1 MQYEATYLASLIIS
15 AIAALSLSPLL
26 FFEQQR
32 SFKPTDST
40 KIYLVTSILCDVV
53 LLTIPFGIISHP
65 DMSHPVTVRC
75 SAHLVLLILESHGK
89 RNVEKNSQS
98 PEELNGVFS
107 RIFFAWIN
115 PILLRGYQSILVDQ
129 DLPPLSRDLKPA
141 VTRKAILRAWDQ
153 RSLFIPSPSS
163 FYTHF
168 ILSQA
173 RNEMES
179 ASSIIPMSQATISRC
194 CHTSAVLNCLSIL
207 STNSDKTLY

>member
-1 MQYEATYLASLIIS
+1 LASLIIS
-15 AIAALSLSPLL
+15 AVAALSLGPLL

-40 KIYLVTSILCDVV
+40 TIYLVISILCDVI
-53 LLTIPFGIISHP
+53 LLTIPFGIISHI
-65 DMSHPVTVRC
+65 DMSRPVTVRC
-75 SAHLVLLILESHGK
+75 FAHLVLLIFESHGK
-89 RNVEKNSQS
+89 RNVEKKPQS

-115 PILLRGYQSILVDQ
+115 PIIFRGYRSILVDQ
-129 DLPPLSRDLKPA
+129 DLPPLSKDLKPA

-153 RSLFIPSPSS
+153 RGWCIDSPSS
-163 FYTHF
+163 SYTHY

-179 ASSIIPMSQATISRC
+179 A
-194 CHTSAVLNCLSIL
+194 
-207 STNSDKTLY
+207 